1 MLDFL
6 TSGVGPVVL
15 IVIVALVLIMALVLS
30 TWRKIPNDHAA
41 VIVGAGKPKVVTGG
55 GTMVIPLLQRMDMIT
70 LETLGLAVSVTGVKT
85 SLGVPINADGYVII
99 KVKGDEQSILT
110 AMQMFYCSNEQK
122 TKDKIMSQT
131 QKLCEGK
138 LREIVSG
145 MTVEEIYDDR
155 EKFSSQV
162 MDVASTALNSLGL
175 ELKSFTIN
183 DISDD
188 DEYIESLGKAQ
199 IAKVKADAEIAQ
211 AEARKEESIKTAE
224 ANRLG
229 EQARIAAETQVA
241 EAEKQKQL
249 KLFEFQQEQ
258 ETKKAE
264 ADSAYQIQQNI
275 TSKQVTDTE
284 MDARVLMQQR
294 SREVREAEIQV
305 EIAAEQKSIE
315 LAEKQAARKEAE
327 LLGTMIKP
335 AEAKKAEEAIKAEAE
350 KIARIRQ
357 AEAESEAAKLAAQ
370 AAAEAK
376 KMDAEAEAE
385 TIKKRGEA
393 EAEAIR
399 SKGTAEAEAI
409 RQKGLAEAEALEKKA
424 EALAKMNEAGKLQ
437 MVMDILPEFARAV
450 SEPMS
455 RIGNVTVIG
464 GGDDAGISAMT
475 GSTVSA
481 LKAVTDAVKSTTGF
495 DLTRV
500 MEAQT
505 IDAKTERNVHLDGA
519 TLQVEVV
526 EAPNNTA
533 KDNRNP
539 SVDKAKHAETDKE
552 AEN

>member
-1 MLDFL
+1 MLDFFFFFVGL
-6 TSGVGPVVL
+6 TVI

-122 TKDKIMSQT
+122 TKDKIMGQT
-131 QKLCEGK
+131 QK

-199 IAKVKADAEIAQ
+199 IAKVKSDAEIAQ

-264 ADSAYQIQQNI
+264 ADSAYQIQQ
-275 TSKQVTDTE
+275 

-519 TLQVEVV
+519 PLQVEVV

-533 KDNRNP
+533 KDNKNP
-539 SVDKAKHAETDKE
+539 SVNKAKHAETDKE